1 MENTITE
8 TVAAP
13 VQIRTADQE
22 TPAIAGV
29 SFLVLTKRHR
39 LLSVSTFFYS

>member
-22 TPAIAGV
+22 APAIAGV
-29 SFLVLTKRHR
+29 SFLVLTKKAPTVKRQY
-39 LLSVSTFFYS
+39 LFYS